1 MPNGESARACGSRVR
16 APRDEGDAIGFGRMM
31 SAAAVTRSRPCAE
44 PGVQGGFTYLLVLF
58 LVAAL
63 GVFAAQTGVVWHH
76 ATQRERE
83 AELLAIGVEFA
94 RALARYRD
102 ASPDGVLP
110 ASLQPLIED
119 RRSGALVRHL
129 RRVYRDPFTGETNWG
144 FEKAAGQITGVYS
157 LAPGTPIRERNL
169 PPELAGVKESAKKY
183 SEWIFRPTASG
194 TWEGGAG
201 ESGASGVANG
211 LPPNAAAAG
220 SPSLSPQ

>member
-1 MPNGESARACGSRVR
+1 MPNGESGCACGAGGR
-16 APRDEGDAIGFGRMM
+16 APRDEADALAFGRTMR
-31 SAAAVTRSRPCAE
+31 AAAAATRSRRSASR
-44 PGVQGGFTYLLVLF
+44 GVQSGFTYLLVLF

-110 ASLQPLIED
+110 GSLQPLIED

-129 RRVYRDPFTGETNWG
+129 RRIYRDPFTGDTNWG

-157 LAPGTPIRERNL
+157 LAPGTPIRERDL
-169 PPELAGVKESAKKY
+169 PPELAGAKESAKKY
-183 SEWIFRPTASG
+183 SEWVFRPAASS
-194 TWEGGAG
+194 TRDGGAG
-201 ESGASGVANG
+201 EVTNG
-211 LPPNAAAAG
+211 LPPTAAG
-220 SPSLSPQ
+220 AGAPSLLQR

>member
-1 MPNGESARACGSRVR
+1 MPNGESERTCGGGVR
-16 APRDEGDAIGFGRMM
+16 APRDEAGALRFGRTMTAG
-31 SAAAVTRSRPCAE
+31 AAPARSRRSASQS
-44 PGVQGGFTYLLVLF
+44 VQSGFTYLLVLF

-63 GVFAAQTGVVWHH
+63 GVFAAQTGVVWHQ

-110 ASLQPLIED
+110 GSLQPLLED

-129 RRVYRDPFTGETNWG
+129 RRIYRDPFTAEANWG
-144 FEKAAGQITGVYS
+144 FKKAAGQITGIYS
-157 LAPGTPIRERNL
+157 LAPGTPIRERDL

-183 SEWIFRPTASG
+183 SQWIFRPTASG
-194 TWEGGAG
+194 TGDGGAG
-201 ESGASGVANG
+201 KVANG
-211 LPPNAAAAG
+211 LPPNAAGTGA
-220 SPSLSPQ
+220 PSLLPQQ